1 MDDILKEAIADA
13 KALRATA
20 LENAKIALEEAF
32 TPRLKNMLSQKI
44 QSEVEHED
52 EVEEDAYAENEVE
65 DGHEEVSEE
74 DAVEPELSDEDEEG
88 EAEELDQEIGPA
100 AAAVGGAV
108 ASKLKSSEDEDE
120 AELSDEDD
128 EAELSDEDEEGEDD
142 VIEVNGIK
150 YAPIVSEEDEVEPEL
165 SDEDEH
171 GEAELSDED
180 EDELDLESVIKELEE
195 ELDTS
200 AVGDAENKEPSDDA
214 SDSSE
219 IGQGPESEG
228 SNEESG
234 NENSE
239 DNKEMG
245 FYAEQGFY
253 DTAENKA
260 IGVNENWRDITGVS
274 WNISG
279 DFFDVRIAYMEHQ
292 LDRDFVMDNDTIRV
306 GLRTSQKFYG
316 VGGSLDFNPF
326 TVLFE
331 YNYVRRYDTNQE
343 EWPTF
348 LLSLVYTWNEFQP
361 YIVYS
366 KADQYRVFGKDYEEH
381 TLISY
386 GIRYDFANSASLK
399 VQFDNFNDQGHEP
412 SGWDFHG
419 SSDTLS
425 FGIDFVF

>member
-44 QSEVEHED
+44 QSEVEGED
-52 EVEEDAYAENEVE
+52 EVEEEMYDEDEVE

-74 DAVEPELSDEDEEG
+74 IPTELSDEDEE
-88 EAEELDQEIGPA
+88 
-100 AAAVGGAV
+100 AVP
-108 ASKLKSSEDEDE
+108 

-128 EAELSDEDEEGEDD
+128 EVVPAELSDEDDEMEVAPEMSDEDEEGEDD

-150 YAPIVSEEDEVEPEL
+150 YAPVVSEDEEEVPAEL
-165 SDEDEH
+165 SDEDDEVP
-171 GEAELSDED
+171 AELSDED

-239 DNKEMG
+239 DETVKEPVMESEESEMSDEDEEIDLDEVIKALSEEEGMEDEDEEDSVDEMKDTLKEYKDTIGFLREKLNEVNLLNAKLLFTNKLFRG
-245 FYAEQGFY
+245 FGLNNNQKLSVVEQFDRTKNLREIKLVYA
-253 DTAENKA
+253 TLAESFKGNGNKR
-260 IGVNENWRDITGVS
+260 VNESKGQASKPVQST
-274 WNISG
+274 
-279 DFFDVRIAYMEHQ
+279 APKKE
-292 LDRDFVMDNDTIRV
+292 
-306 GLRTSQKFYG
+306 
-316 VGGSLDFNPF
+316 
-326 TVLFE
+326 VLSEGAEMKNRFKKLA
-331 YNYVRRYDTNQE
+331 N
-343 EWPTF
+343 
-348 LLSLVYTWNEFQP
+348 LV
-361 YIVYS
+361 
-366 KADQYRVFGKDYEEH
+366 
-381 TLISY
+381 
-386 GIRYDFANSASLK
+386 
-399 VQFDNFNDQGHEP
+399 
-412 SGWDFHG
+412 
-419 SSDTLS
+419 
-425 FGIDFVF
+425 